1 MEQNFAE
8 MRENCAGFGLAGL
21 RSDLKQRSE
30 AAENSVEMNAHRG
43 IAIAAVL
50 LLATIALSGCGP
62 STTAPAESVG
72 RAVAEAKVVAIEAEL
87 TQALTS
93 NQGALPGLSSEYVQ
107 VLRESI
113 DALGADDVRQ
123 RLTEQA
129 ARLGP
134 SCPSCAQ
141 SLNAMLADTG

>member
-1 MEQNFAE
+1 
-8 MRENCAGFGLAGL
+8 
-21 RSDLKQRSE
+21 
-30 AAENSVEMNAHRG
+30 MNAHRRT
-43 IAIAAVL
+43 AIAAVL

-62 STTAPAESVG
+62 STTAPAESAG

-93 NQGALPGLSSEYVQ
+93 NQGALPGLTSEYIRV
-107 VLRESI
+107 VREST
-113 DALGADDVRQ
+113 DALGVDDVRQ
-123 RLTEQA
+123 RLTDQA

-134 SCPSCAQ
+134 VCPSCAQ